1 MRGAE
6 ILAGWGVGEVVL
18 TLGSMGSVI
27 LAGGKAYEIPAYAP
41 TDIVDAT
48 GCGDTYMAGYLY
60 MRDKGADYA
69 EAGRFAA
76 AMCTIKLQAS
86 GPFRSAASDIE
97 KLINSEK

>member
-1 MRGAE
+1 
-6 ILAGWGVGEVVL
+6 
-18 TLGSMGSVI
+18 
-27 LAGGKAYEIPAYAP
+27 
-41 TDIVDAT
+41 
-48 GCGDTYMAGYLY
+48 